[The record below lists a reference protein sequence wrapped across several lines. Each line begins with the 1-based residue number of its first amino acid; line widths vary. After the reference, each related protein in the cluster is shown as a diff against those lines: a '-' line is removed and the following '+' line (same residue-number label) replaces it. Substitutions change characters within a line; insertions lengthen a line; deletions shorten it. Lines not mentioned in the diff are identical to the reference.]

1 MQFLIC
7 RLLICQRYLP
17 DMKGT
22 FQRTLLVLLCL
33 ILLAG
38 TKLSAKVDSIFFI
51 GEKIRKDTTSSI
63 KIFDHITWQVEVAY
77 KNGKTAWYV
86 TTKPDTLLNGAHFTR
101 AELNTDLYI
110 DSQFITKILALHYQI
125 EGSVAVWLNGQSIL
139 ETGAFGK
146 DGPERNPIQD
156 EYVDF
161 LFRDQL
167 TRIRIV
173 YLPYK
178 TDNFELG
185 MAIYEKKNALK
196 KMKEDIADDNESF
209 SAGSY
214 YLAFGI
220 VFLTLFFYFREKTE
234 HLYFSLFCLFAA
246 LSLLWPHLHTDLLY
260 HLESFFGIFC
270 FEFLSIFFCKVL
282 RNKEKTK
289 IPLIVM
295 AIIMLLCFIPF
306 VRYGLQSGLN
316 TRAPWILMSVKVVLY
331 CYVWVS
337 TLYYLLRG
345 IGQKRWE
352 VRVVL
357 WVCFI
362 PIVVFLVA
370 IFSLIF
376 AVAADAGNAFDNEFF
391 PVMISYLATS
401 IMYIYPLAAVFI
413 LGRRNGL
420 DQRMLIAQVD
430 SIRQLSE
437 ENLAKEKEKQDLLA
451 GQNEVLEKEVLI
463 RTSEVVAQKEEIEH
477 QHAELKAAKKK
488 SDDLLLNILPAEVAE
503 ELKANGATVAR
514 HYDNVSVLFTD
525 FVNFTKAGEHTSP
538 QALID
543 ELHACFK
550 AFDEITGKYGIE
562 KIKTIGDAYLA
573 VAGLPKA
580 DPDHALNMVRA
591 AKEISAFMANR
602 LAGRGGALTFR
613 IRIGIHSGSV
623 VAGIVGVKKFAY
635 DIWGD
640 TVNTAARMEQHGA
653 PGRINVSQNTYELV
667 KDTFSC
673 EYRGELE
680 VKGKGEMKMY
690 FVD

>member
-7 RLLICQRYLP
+7 RLLICLRFLP
-17 DMKGT
+17 EMKEI

-63 KIFDHITWQVEVAY
+63 KIFDHITWQVEVAFI
-77 KNGKTAWYV
+77 
-86 TTKPDTLLNGAHFTR
+86 TTKPDTLLNGAQFAR

-110 DSQFITKILALHYQI
+110 DSQFITNILAIHYQI

-139 ETGAFGK
+139 ATGAFGK
-146 DGPERNPIQD
+146 DGRERNPIQD
-156 EYVDF
+156 DYVDF
-161 LFRDQL
+161 LFREQL
-167 TRIRIV
+167 NRLRIV

-185 MAIYEKKNALK
+185 MAIYEKKDALK
-196 KMKEDIADDNESF
+196 KMKDDIADDNESF

-295 AIIMLLCFIPF
+295 GIIMLLCFIPF

-316 TRAPWILMSVKVVLY
+316 TRAPWIIMSVKVVLY
-331 CYVWVS
+331 CYVWIS

-362 PIVVFLVA
+362 PIVVFLGA
-370 IFSLIF
+370 IFILIF
-376 AVAADAGNAFDNEFF
+376 AVAADAGKAFDNEFF
-391 PVMISYLATS
+391 PIMISYLASS

-602 LAGRGGALTFR
+602 LADHGGDLTFR

-653 PGRINVSQNTYELV
+653 PGRINISQNTYELV
-667 KDTFSC
+667 KDAFTC